1 MHEQCLENDIRTDAL
16 TYWLKQHLQLIQPSP

>member
-1 MHEQCLENDIRTDAL
+1 LENDIRTDAL